1 MTPTPTSTRR
11 APAFD
16 RRKLL
21 DRRGS
26 RDVARLRNEF
36 VEMPGL
42 VLTLPQAARLCGA
55 STKQSEAT
63 LAALVD
69 AGFLIRDTNRTYRR
83 RPQPLHRRQSKATS
97 SSRAPEVAETRDEW
111 DIVDEASKDSFPA
124 SDPPSWTFGVERK

>member
-1 MTPTPTSTRR
+1 MTPTQTSTRS

-21 DRRGS
+21 DRRVS

-42 VLTLPQAARLCGA
+42 VLTLPQAARLCGS
-55 STKQSEAT
+55 STKQSEVT
-63 LAALVD
+63 LSALVD
-69 AGFLIRDTNRTYRR
+69 AGFLIRDTKRTYRR
-83 RPQPLHRRQSKATS
+83 PEPPDRRQSKVTS
-97 SSRAPEVAETRDEW
+97 INRAPEVAETRDEW